1 MRPGLRGGRS
11 AGRGTAPP
19 PRPPPWRSVG
29 HRCAPT
35 SRGHRLPGVRAAVA
49 WPGGAAPHPTVPSS
63 PDSSGGSARSWVLDC
78 RRRHAPS
85 CRTRVPQGRGVCR
98 EFWRVSWA
106 GRQGFS
112 DPFQGTLSHSGQH
125 GGQSSP
131 GSGFPRSRERPG
143 KVGGAGSLP
152 VLSGART
159 HLLWPLPFGL
169 LPSAGA
175 YGSKFWTSTWELE
188 RWHRRECPLWRLAL
202 ETPGP
207 NSSAATDVRE
217 TAHRRHARQCDRS
230 RGLQARRSP
239 PERVCSHGT
248 VAHGAAQS
256 AGHAPSMERELQA
269 HRQQTQEEGTCLL
282 TGPST
287 RGRQGRPRE
296 PACPACAP
304 WESLEG

>member
-1 MRPGLRGGRS
+1 MSRQQAL
-11 AGRGTAPP
+11 GRGQPAPGEVPRRACRTVSHWTPRTPQGPEGSQWWGPRSLELGGCLRAGSVSEAGSARGEVRGAWLCPP
-19 PRPPPWRSVG
+19 PTPPWRSVG

-85 CRTRVPQGRGVCR
+85 CRTGVPQGRGVCR

-112 DPFQGTLSHSGQH
+112 DPFQGTLSYSGQH

-152 VLSGART
+152 VRSGAPT

-169 LPSAGA
+169 LPSAG
-175 YGSKFWTSTWELE
+175 GL
-188 RWHRRECPLWRLAL
+188 RLQVL
-202 ETPGP
+202 
-207 NSSAATDVRE
+207 DF
-217 TAHRRHARQCDRS
+217 HM
-230 RGLQARRSP
+230 
-239 PERVCSHGT
+239 GT
-248 VAHGAAQS
+248 GKM
-256 AGHAPSMERELQA
+256 APS
-269 HRQQTQEEGTCLL
+269 
-282 TGPST
+282 
-287 RGRQGRPRE
+287 
-296 PACPACAP
+296 
-304 WESLEG
+304 